1 MTGGWWIHTSP
12 IHTYTYIHRREEWK
26 SKGEDEW
33 VVGKGADVK
42 FDHVRR
48 TERTMGRG
56 KMYFTGKDRDTPYCA
71 AIRRPALP
79 VSRYVYRFILFRR
92 IYIYIFLDF
101 IARLAPRNTPR
112 RGDLL
117 KFYTV
122 PVFTSEMYVKWKPR
136 DGSSLSIWMDGWR
149 GWVDFFS

>member
-1 MTGGWWIHTSP
+1 
-12 IHTYTYIHRREEWK
+12 
-26 SKGEDEW
+26 
-33 VVGKGADVK
+33 
-42 FDHVRR
+42 
-48 TERTMGRG
+48 MGRG

-136 DGSSLSIWMDGWR
+136 DGSSLSIWTEGMSR
-149 GWVDFFS
+149 LFFLIVGGLLSYFSEQSEYFFGYFFFGQGSEITIGIFNLKGETLEMRR

>member
-1 MTGGWWIHTSP
+1 MDDRYNFSLHIC
-12 IHTYTYIHRREEWK
+12 RREEWK

-48 TERTMGRG
+48 TERTMGKCISRG
-56 KMYFTGKDRDTPYCA
+56 KTETPIHPLLRRYTAAGPPFHATFTVLFYFEG
-71 AIRRPALP
+71 
-79 VSRYVYRFILFRR
+79 
-92 IYIYIFLDF
+92 YIFLDF
-101 IARLAPRNTPR
+101 IARLAPRNTRR

-122 PVFTSEMYVKWKPR
+122 PYLRARLCKMETARRIF
-136 DGSSLSIWMDGWR
+136 LIDGWR
-149 GWVDFFS
+149 G